1 MNPGIWRLV
10 CLFMAIAPAVC
21 RGAIAPAAITGTGRF
36 PMEEPA
42 GWFLVLCGLIL
53 TGVLFDSKRRERIGE
68 GRPQRGT
75 NAGNHAHN
83 QEHGAGPKIG
93 RGIA

>member
-1 MNPGIWRLV
+1 MNPGIWRFV

-21 RGAIAPAAITGTGRF
+21 RGASAAGTGLA
-36 PMEEPA
+36 EESA
-42 GWFLVLCGLIL
+42 GWLLVVSGLIL
-53 TGVLFDSKRRERIGE
+53 LGVLFDSKRRERIGE
-68 GRPQRGT
+68 GGPKRGT
-75 NAGNHAHN
+75 NARNRAHD